1 MKRLRWWDYLTIN
14 IYWLGLNVSSGSQ
27 TPYILPVLVALLVGD
42 AMKNTALGGMRAA
55 GLVVAIL
62 VQAAAGLLS
71 DRSTARWGRRRP
83 FIVTGTLLDMVFLV
97 LIGLAGLYWKSY
109 WLLFAAVLLMQFS
122 SNIAHGALQGLIPDL
137 VPEDQRGRASGV
149 KAMFELIP
157 IVLVGLT
164 IARFVETNTWLAIFA
179 VMAALFLGMLFTL
192 PVREQPLSQKP
203 ETPLWPSLENKSA
216 AEAIVTLAANPLGRV
231 VLLTAIFAMVTGVF
245 GGGLIL
251 SVGRALQGWGTI
263 QLGGVALAGL
273 VAMAGSIILGVW
285 GSVRVGIGEGAQKH
299 PSFTWWVINRL
310 LFLAAVGSIQGFA
323 LYFLRDVLHMPN
335 AAAATGTLMTVVG
348 VFTLVAAFISGFLAD
363 LFGRKALLA
372 GSGVL
377 AALGTCLLII
387 STNMTMV
394 MISGVVIGIA
404 AGTFMTTNW
413 ALGTDLVPP
422 AEAGR
427 YLGVSNLAGAGAGIV
442 GAGLGGPMADFFNAA
457 SPGLGYLV
465 IFGLYAALFLLS
477 AVLLVKV
484 PERWRAGQA
493 AA

>member
-1 MKRLRWWDYLTIN
+1 MKRLRWWDFLTIN
-14 IYWLGLNVSSGSQ
+14 IYWLGLGISSGSQ
-27 TPYILPVLVALLVGD
+27 TPYILPILVALLVGD
-42 AMKNTALGGMRAA
+42 AMKNTALGGLRSA
-55 GLVVAIL
+55 GLIVAIL

-109 WLLFAAVLLMQFS
+109 WLLFAAVLLMQVS

-149 KAMFELIP
+149 KAMFELLPVI
-157 IVLVGLT
+157 LVGFT
-164 IARFVETNTWLAIFA
+164 IARFVKTNTWLAIFA

-192 PVREQPLSQKP
+192 PVREQPLRQKP
-203 ETPLWPSLENKSA
+203 ETPLWPSLEGKSVLETIA
-216 AEAIVTLAANPLGRV
+216 ALAEAPLGRV
-231 VLLTAIFAMVTGVF
+231 VLLTAIFAGVTALF
-245 GGGLIL
+245 GGLIGF
-251 SVGRALQGWGTI
+251 VGKALEGQGTL

-285 GSVRVGIGEGAQKH
+285 WSARVGIGEGARQN

-310 LFLAAVGSIQGFA
+310 LFLASVGSIQGFA
-323 LYFLRDVLHMPN
+323 LYFLEDVIHVPN
-335 AAAATGTLMTVVG
+335 AAAATGNLMIIVGIFTFLATLP
-348 VFTLVAAFISGFLAD
+348 SGFLAD

-372 GSGVL
+372 GSGIL
-377 AALGTCLLII
+377 ATLGTCLLIV

-394 MISGVVIGIA
+394 LISGVIIGIA

-484 PERWRAGQA
+484 PERWRRAQA